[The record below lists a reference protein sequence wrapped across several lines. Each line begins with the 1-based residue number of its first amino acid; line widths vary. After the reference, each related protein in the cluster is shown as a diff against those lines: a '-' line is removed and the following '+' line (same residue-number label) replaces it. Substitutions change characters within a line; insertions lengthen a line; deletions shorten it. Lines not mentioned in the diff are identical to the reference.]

1 MGGLGM
7 GELVLIFLVVLLVFG
22 AKRIPEIARG
32 IGQGIKE
39 FKNAT
44 NDITREITQDDQR
57 QKFNRTQRSPQGS
70 PRPRSSTAA
79 EQPAEE
85 PVPQEPARA
94 DNPGDPEEEQP
105 AS

>member
-44 NDITREITQDDQR
+44 NDITREITQEDQPR
-57 QKFNRTQRSPQGS
+57 QFNRSRRSPQGAPT
-70 PRPRSSTAA
+70 PRGSTAA
-79 EQPAEE
+79 EPPAEE
-85 PVPQEPARA
+85 PVPQEPVRA
-94 DNPGDPEEEQP
+94 DNPGDPEEEQR